1 VTMPRQMAMY
11 LAKQVTD
18 ASLMPKFPKLRFT
31 RLTRRSKRLPCP
43 DYLRLR
49 QLYES
54 ALRYWA
60 QLQQSLITTELVG
73 ETAGYAAQLKNDAST
88 GRDAAKQRL
97 FEHWWT
103 CSICKE
109 SALATRTKQPKD
121 PKP

>member
-1 VTMPRQMAMY
+1 MQSTH
-11 LAKQVTD
+11 
-18 ASLMPKFPKLRFT
+18 
-31 RLTRRSKRLPCP
+31 LTRRSADLPCP

-49 QLYES
+49 QLYEG

-60 QLQQSLITTELVG
+60 QLQQSLTATGLAG
-73 ETAGYAAQLKNDAST
+73 ESARYADQLKKGALNQ
-88 GRDAAKQRL
+88 RDAAKQRL
-97 FEHWWT
+97 FEHWWS